1 MKSISE
7 RGLGLVLTELRKI
20 DRCDVQQ
27 HNWNWVKIEHCRRD
41 RERALPPET
50 VSRILEAPKYRL
62 GLSPALSKLLAK
74 YCAQQ
79 LICTEPR
86 FPNPQI
92 AGYVNYEKLL
102 EWLEQRRVEAR

>member
-1 MKSISE
+1 M
-7 RGLGLVLTELRKI
+7 
-20 DRCDVQQ
+20 
-27 HNWNWVKIEHCRRD
+27 
-41 RERALPPET
+41 PPET
-50 VSRILEAPKYRL
+50 VSRILDAPKYRL